1 LLFVLR
7 YAVADKNASSLTK
20 SLNGLLQPFWSDGEK
35 AQRLSGLVIEKLEKK
50 RPSRSLTWKI
60 PDQPAANKLELIIDR
75 TSVTLKAV
83 VHKDAKGKTV
93 FEVTEILASEVLEP
107 PLL

>member
-1 LLFVLR
+1 MLH
-7 YAVADKNASSLTK
+7 YAVADSNASSLTK
-20 SLNGLLQPFWSDGEK
+20 SLNGLLQPFWADGEK
-35 AQRLSGLVIEKLEKK
+35 AERVSGLVIEKFEKK

-60 PDQPAANKLELIIDR
+60 PDQPAAKELELITHR
-75 TSVTLKAV
+75 TSVTVKAI

-93 FEVTEILASEVLEP
+93 FEVREVAASEVLEP